1 MTEFRF
7 IHSSDL
13 HLGRR
18 FGTLPE
24 DIRGR
29 LVEARHA
36 AIHSLSAAARQHGAN
51 HVFIA
56 GDLFDSET
64 PSDRVWRQ
72 ALAAMGAAEGIR
84 WWIIPGNHDS
94 LAAEA
99 LWDRIRAQAPGCV
112 HLVDVPEPLEIAP
125 GAMLLPSPA
134 PRRFPGRDLTDW
146 MPGCSTPEGHLRI
159 GLAHGGV
166 VTFGSEDDDAE
177 TIPPDRA
184 ASAGLD
190 YLALGDWHGFVRIGE
205 RTFYSGSPERDRF
218 KHQGRGVCLAVTI
231 QGPGA
236 IPEVTE
242 IETGQFDWSEISL
255 PLTPEQD
262 AANAFDAALPM
273 NGTARR
279 DTLLRVRASG
289 WARLAQRM
297 ELARAA
303 VEAGPEFG
311 YFEFSDAD
319 LGTEYATGD
328 LDEIARGGAL
338 RMAAEALYGE
348 AEDAAM
354 GAEDRAVSAA
364 ALRRLYSYVT
374 GEEQ

>member
-1 MTEFRF
+1 MHKRF
-7 IHSSDL
+7 
-13 HLGRR
+13 
-18 FGTLPE
+18 
-24 DIRGR
+24 
-29 LVEARHA
+29 
-36 AIHSLSAAARQHGAN
+36 
-51 HVFIA
+51 
-56 GDLFDSET
+56 
-64 PSDRVWRQ
+64 
-72 ALAAMGAAEGIR
+72 
-84 WWIIPGNHDS
+84 PGNHDS

-99 LWDRIRAQAPGCV
+99 LWDRIRAQAPDCV
-112 HLVDVPEPLEIAP
+112 QLIDVPEPLEIAP

-146 MPGCSTPEGHLRI
+146 MPSCSTPEGHLRI

-190 YLALGDWHGFVRIGE
+190 YLALGDWHGFVKIGE
-205 RTFYSGSPERDRF
+205 RTFYSGTPERDRF
-218 KHQGRGVCLAVTI
+218 KHQGRGVCLAVI
-231 QGPGA
+231 IPGPGA

-242 IETGQFDWSEISL
+242 IETGQFDWPEISL
-255 PLTPEQD
+255 VLTPEQA
-262 AANAFDAALPM
+262 AANAFAAALPL
-273 NGTARR
+273 NGTAQR

-289 WARLAQRM
+289 WVRLAQRM
-297 ELARAA
+297 ELARAV
-303 VEAGPEFG
+303 VEVAPEFG

-319 LGTEYATGD
+319 LGTECVTDD
-328 LDEIARGGAL
+328 LDQIARGGAL

-348 AEDAAM
+348 AEDAAI